1 MKKPIIDDKKILSI
15 AGECRKMLIDK
26 KAENVLVIDL
36 KNINSY
42 LDYFIIATGNSFIHG
57 RSLAKEV
64 QKFFKEKKFAER
76 TKTRL
81 DTGWIAL
88 DYSEIVVHIFVQ
100 ELRDYYQLEKLWAD
114 ADFIEE

>member
-1 MKKPIIDDKKILSI
+1 MKKIIFDDKKIISI
-15 AGECRKMLIDK
+15 AGECRNLLIEK
-26 KAENVLVIDL
+26 KAGDVLLIDL

-42 LDYFIIATGNSFIHG
+42 LDYFIIATGNSFVHC
-57 RSLAKEV
+57 RSLARDV
-64 QKFFKEKKFAER
+64 QRFFKANKFAER

-88 DYSEIVVHIFVQ
+88 DYNEIVVHIFVQ

-114 ADFIEE
+114 AEIIEI